1 MKQQL
6 QKKPLTNTCTGS
18 EQITTENVNFKHG
31 IPCRMDIS
39 YYINIILLQQP
50 NDINPWKF

>member
-6 QKKPLTNTCTGS
+6 QKKPLANTCIVR

-50 NDINPWKF
+50 NDINPWKL